1 MATQSKEVKK
11 GTIPV
16 DIADHI
22 SDHLE
27 IQDMENW
34 AEAIGMQEIFR
45 RKILYAKRMH
55 TRLENLRFQNAKMM
69 DMLASTDFRLT
80 FTTMQ
85 RLNP

>member
-22 SDHLE
+22 SDYLE

-45 RKILYAKRMH
+45 RKILYAKRMR
-55 TRLENLRFQNAKMM
+55 TRLESLRFLNAKMM
-69 DMLASTDFRLT
+69 DMLSSTDFRLT